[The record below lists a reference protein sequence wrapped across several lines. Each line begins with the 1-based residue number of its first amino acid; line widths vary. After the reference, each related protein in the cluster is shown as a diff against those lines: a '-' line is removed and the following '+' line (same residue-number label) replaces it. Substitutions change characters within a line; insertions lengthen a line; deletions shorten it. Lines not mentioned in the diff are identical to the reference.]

1 MILSDQLRCHKVQ
14 LTPLSRAIGAAGI
27 LTVAGGGAMG
37 STPGVL
43 AGTLILLFLFSRA
56 TVFFSGEKMVLRSIR
71 IDRQCDNLIIRQ
83 YGLITVSL
91 SATAEI
97 PEGVDALL
105 RDHPGP
111 GFSIVDDLPLLDLRE
126 GDLIRYRIRAITRGS
141 VSFHGAVVTLA
152 DSYFTSEIAFGREE
166 DRNPMIRVQPQGS
179 PVLAIGDSL
188 GYGDATSRRY
198 ISPSGSVVRSYR
210 EYMPGDD
217 TRQIDWKTTAK
228 RDQLI
233 IRETYA
239 QRGEIPMIVLDLSES
254 ASENEKLVGFTVGTI
269 EETLKV
275 SHSVSLLVV
284 AGGTVLR
291 FLPNERQSYRV
302 LAAIRDLPPAYRDH
316 HFYRYAAPSDL
327 AILMK
332 ATSAN
337 SSLNRWYGAVQQIR
351 GIPAFEKEC
360 LRALSRARGTSLL
373 LFSSCTGD
381 VSHLAMVTRAA
392 RRVGLSVHLRIPSSL
407 PQGPVLSSL
416 SPDSALVI

>member
-1 MILSDQLRCHKVQ
+1 ME
-14 LTPLSRAIGAAGI
+14 A
-27 LTVAGGGAMG
+27 
-37 STPGVL
+37 
-43 AGTLILLFLFSRA
+43 TLL
-56 TVFFSGEKMVLRSIR
+56 
-71 IDRQCDNLIIRQ
+71 D
-83 YGLITVSL
+83 Y
-91 SATAEI
+91 
-97 PEGVDALL
+97 
-105 RDHPGP
+105 PGP
-111 GFSIVDDLPLLDLRE
+111 GFATVGDIPLLNLLED
-126 GDLIRYRIRAITRGS
+126 DLIRYRTRAITRGS

-152 DSYFTSEIAFGREE
+152 DSYFTSEIALGREE
-166 DRNPMIRVQPQGS
+166 DQNPLIQVQPQGS

-198 ISPSGSVVRSYR
+198 TSPSGSVVRSYR

-239 QRGEIPMIVLDLSES
+239 QRGEIPMIVLDLSGE

-275 SHSVSLLVV
+275 SHSVSLLVI

-291 FLPNERQSYRV
+291 FLPNERQSHRV

-327 AILMK
+327 AIRMK
-332 ATSAN
+332 AAPAASR
-337 SSLNRWYGAVQQIR
+337 LNRWYEAVHQIR

-360 LRALSRARGTSLL
+360 LRAFSRARGTSLL
-373 LFSSCTGD
+373 LFSACTGD
-381 VSHLAMVTRAA
+381 LSHLAMVTRAA
-392 RRVGLSVHLRIPSSL
+392 RRVGLSLHLRIPSSL
-407 PQGPVLSSL
+407 PEGYLLSSL
-416 SPDSALVI
+416 SPDSVEVI